1 MTTQEH
7 KIAVLIPLY
16 NTEKY
21 IEECLQSLAAQTYGN
36 FHCFVIN
43 DGSTDNSRQVVE
55 DFIARHQDKRFTLIN
70 KENEGAASARNLG
83 LELIEQSGT
92 QFFGICMPDS
102 DDILFPEFLALLH
115 TALMDSGADYAQCGI
130 FDWYADQEL
139 PHTSLQIV
147 SKLVQHDQL
156 AHQFYADEWFGVKGY
171 HYRGV
176 SNILFRADI
185 LKGHR
190 FNIRLKNFEDH
201 SFYLELFPTI
211 KRAVLINNP
220 LYAYRARNTSS
231 SHHNR
236 KLQISKAEADCL
248 LKTYKDSHTELPLR
262 KALLPTLFR
271 TLDEGMRHAAA
282 DSNNE
287 LFEFFFINLRQIYQE
302 NPHSAPKSL
311 LSRLKRLKF
320 GKLLNRVYLKSR
332 MKRHNRKQS
341 GASSR
346 QYFE

>member
-1 MTTQEH
+1 MR
-7 KIAVLIPLY
+7 IV
-16 NTEKY
+16 
-21 IEECLQSLAAQTYGN
+21 S
-36 FHCFVIN
+36 
-43 DGSTDNSRQVVE
+43 
-55 DFIARHQDKRFTLIN
+55 
-70 KENEGAASARNLG
+70 
-83 LELIEQSGT
+83 
-92 QFFGICMPDS
+92 
-102 DDILFPEFLALLH
+102 ILFCRVDYS
-115 TALMDSGADYAQCGI
+115 TANWDL
-130 FDWYADQEL
+130 F
-139 PHTSLQIV
+139 
-147 SKLVQHDQL
+147 
-156 AHQFYADEWFGVKGY
+156 
-171 HYRGV
+171 
-176 SNILFRADI
+176 ILFRADI